1 MQLGTCVECG
11 RQAARNSN
19 KCPEHEAAVQARNR
33 RGSSTWR
40 IVLTVGV
47 AVAIVVGVGYYFLE
61 EFQPEPVSLEEYA
74 ARVCNA
80 DSLQDNATWG
90 ETRMYLQDRLSE
102 HKGLAPPAEVVPYNE
117 GRIAALEGF
126 LDTIRDKDAKAIVN
140 EYELIG
146 NPDAMRGVR
155 AGEAGERSLSHE
167 HRRLLRQHGCRF

>member
-1 MQLGTCVECG
+1 M
-11 RQAARNSN
+11 
-19 KCPEHEAAVQARNR
+19 
-33 RGSSTWR
+33 
-40 IVLTVGV
+40 GV
-47 AVAIVVGVGYYFLE
+47 AAAIVVGFGYYLLKE
-61 EFQPEPVSLEEYA
+61 SEPEPVSLEEYA

-80 DSLQDNATWG
+80 DGLHDDATWG
-90 ETRMYLQDRLSE
+90 ETRTHLQARLSE
-102 HKGLAPPAEVVPYNE
+102 HKGLAPPADVVPYNE

-126 LDTIRDKDAKAIVN
+126 LDAIRDKDAKAIVN